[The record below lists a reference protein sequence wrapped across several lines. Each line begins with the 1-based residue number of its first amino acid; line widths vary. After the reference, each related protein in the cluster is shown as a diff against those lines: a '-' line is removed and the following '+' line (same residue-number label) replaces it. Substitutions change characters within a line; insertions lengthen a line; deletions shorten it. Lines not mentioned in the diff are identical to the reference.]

1 MEVDAPANAE
11 SNVAPDYESDS
22 EQMEKDDK
30 NESVVES
37 DSESVILDSAK
48 HMPTFYPQATLNPN
62 PQDEIAS
69 SSGIQTV
76 PDDQTGIIEKR
87 IAVCDLILQIEFF
100 LIDSREKLS

>member
-37 DSESVILDSAK
+37 DSESVILNSAK
-48 HMPTFYPQATLNPN
+48 HMPTFYP
-62 PQDEIAS
+62 
-69 SSGIQTV
+69 
-76 PDDQTGIIEKR
+76 
-87 IAVCDLILQIEFF
+87 
-100 LIDSREKLS
+100 